1 MKKHLLVAQGLRRQF
16 SQRPIGTLSC
26 NHFYPALPL
35 RSLPVPPQVCA
46 SLLFRIV
53 LNYGVEMSL
62 LPTAALDPVVRGS
75 GAAPRRLEHWNGPR
89 EPNGRAAAR
98 IEAVGTA
105 TPPRRKVDA

>member
-35 RSLPVPPQVCA
+35 AFPPVPPQVCA
-46 SLLFRIV
+46 SSLFRIV

-62 LPTAALDPVVRGS
+62 LPTAALIRWFGDLELLLDAWSTGMVLVSPMGVLLPVLRQ
-75 GAAPRRLEHWNGPR
+75 WGPLHH
-89 EPNGRAAAR
+89 PDAR
-98 IEAVGTA
+98 
-105 TPPRRKVDA
+105 

>member
-46 SLLFRIV
+46 SFLFRIV

-62 LPTAALDPVVRGS
+62 LPTAALDPVVRG
-75 GAAPRRLEHWNGPR
+75 PELFVCVLR
-89 EPNGRAAAR
+89 
-98 IEAVGTA
+98 
-105 TPPRRKVDA
+105 